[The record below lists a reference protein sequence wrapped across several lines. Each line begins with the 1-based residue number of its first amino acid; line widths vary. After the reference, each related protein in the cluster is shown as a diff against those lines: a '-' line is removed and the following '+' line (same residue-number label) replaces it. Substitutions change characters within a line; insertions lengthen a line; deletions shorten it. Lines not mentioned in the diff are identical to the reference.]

1 MFNLAAQKPG
11 PVTVQ
16 VYSQSERLLG
26 EIDFQYIDLTDRVA
40 YEAVQHG
47 IEGVT
52 KLFSLMGKHSVN
64 MWNQSASVKQN
75 TGKYLTCLLK
85 FTSFRQI
92 RSVSV
97 KELLTCSNLLGGTF
111 KSFQELVLG

>member
-1 MFNLAAQKPG
+1 MFDLAAEKPEL
-11 PVTVQ
+11 VKVH

-26 EIDFQYIDLTDRVA
+26 EIDFQYIDFTDRVA
-40 YEAVQHG
+40 YDAVQQG
-47 IEGVT
+47 VRGVT

-85 FTSFRQI
+85 FTSF
-92 RSVSV
+92 
-97 KELLTCSNLLGGTF
+97 
-111 KSFQELVLG
+111 